1 MKQWVGPC
9 TPLAPGPLPLRWR
22 SNIAALLRLGEK
34 ATVAAELTRSRGRWL
49 ELKGELRDD
58 EGNLLAQS
66 KGIFVRLP
74 EEEASAL
81 ETLYLAQPR
90 EISKVDD

>member
-1 MKQWVGPC
+1 
-9 TPLAPGPLPLRWR
+9 
-22 SNIAALLRLGEK
+22 
-34 ATVAAELTRSRGRWL
+34 
-49 ELKGELRDD
+49 LRDD

-81 ETLYLAQPR
+81 ETLYLAQRR